1 MIVRWAAGSGGPLTT
16 EVNSTCGNR
25 LAVWRVVEARRRRPA
40 GLLLFFFYLEHPFP
54 RRHVKQITRL
64 SVTMN

>member
-25 LAVWRVVEARRRRPA
+25 LAVWRVVEARRRRPW
-40 GLLLFFFYLEHPFP
+40 LVVFFFDLEHPFP